1 MNLAVVLIH
10 NQSHDRLRVSRALAE
25 SIVTKVQKLSWDCE
39 LFEVFDQPVVTPI
52 GRFTAV
58 QVRFLEHL
66 AQLTYFLTNPQ
77 INKGLFLPHAALALA
92 SPFASFSSK
101 QTRERMRIDSFIS
114 NKHARAWAYAESH
127 DFVLV
132 LEDDA
137 IEQGDLTSL
146 LVELI
151 ALCEMRA
158 QGFLYVDL
166 AGGYEMRFP
175 RCTPNSKLKAFLEL
189 NGLTTN
195 TACGYLVNKSLG
207 LELKRSFLIR
217 PASAKIGIDFFM
229 NSVFT
234 RIRKKPW
241 SCFHATP
248 ESAIR
253 HGSMVGSYSSW
264 DKSRAA
270 K

>member
-10 NQSHDRLRVSRALAE
+10 NQSPDRLRVSLDLAK

-58 QVRFLEHL
+58 RVRFLEHL
-66 AQLTYFLTNPQ
+66 AQLTYLLTNPQ
-77 INKGLFLPHAALALA
+77 VNKGLFLPHAALVLA
-92 SPFASFSSK
+92 SPFAFLSSR
-101 QTRERMRIDSFIS
+101 QTREKMRIDSFIS
-114 NKHARAWAYAESH
+114 NKHARAWANAESH

-137 IEQGDLTSL
+137 IEQGDLMSL
-146 LVELI
+146 LAELI
-151 ALCEMRA
+151 GLCQMRA

-166 AGGYEMRFP
+166 AGGYDMGLP
-175 RCTPNSKLKAFLEL
+175 RNTPNSELKAFIEL

-207 LELKRSFLIR
+207 MELRRSFLDR
-217 PASAKIGIDFFM
+217 PASASIGVDFFM
-229 NSVFT
+229 NSVFSK
-234 RIRKKPW
+234 IRKRLW
-241 SCFHATP
+241 SCFHARP
-248 ESAIR
+248 ESAIG
-253 HGSMVGSYSSW
+253 HGSMVGSYASW
-264 DKSRAA
+264 DESRAA